1 MLVIQSPFSAETV
14 REQKGEQTERR
25 RQKPKII
32 DGKRLVDIEGT
43 GSGREMDWDF
53 GVSGYKLLHIKWIND
68 KVLRIAQV
76 TIQYL
81 EINHNGKRLQE
92 RKYVCV

>member
-1 MLVIQSPFSAETV
+1 
-14 REQKGEQTERR
+14 
-25 RQKPKII
+25 
-32 DGKRLVDIEGT
+32 
-43 GSGREMDWDF
+43 MDWDF